1 MKASLYLGIT
11 TFLSP
16 EVISV
21 HGRLF
26 QASSQTVS
34 QLALI
39 SLQRGGE
46 GGREGARAR
55 ELCRQMCMLGANMAQ
70 QSSKRGR

>member
-16 EVISV
+16 GVISV

-46 GGREGARAR
+46 GGREGARG
-55 ELCRQMCMLGANMAQ
+55 LCRQMCMLGANMAQ